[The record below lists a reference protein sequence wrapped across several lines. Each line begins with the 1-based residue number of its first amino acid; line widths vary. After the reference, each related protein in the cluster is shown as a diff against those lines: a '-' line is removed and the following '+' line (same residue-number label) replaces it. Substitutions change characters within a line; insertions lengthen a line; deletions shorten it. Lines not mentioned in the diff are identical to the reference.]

1 IVKRFPG
8 VLANDRIDLAV
19 EPGEIRA
26 LVGENG
32 AGKTTLMRV
41 LYGEYR
47 PDAGS
52 IAIHGQAQHFRS
64 PHDAIRAGLGMVHQH
79 FMLFPSLSVC
89 ENVIYGEEPTRRGF
103 IDRQNAFQRV
113 AALSQ
118 QHGLDVDPAAKV
130 AHLPLGVRQRVEIV
144 KILYRQADILILDE
158 PTAVLTHQEQEGLF
172 TILRGLAKQGKTI
185 IFISHKLHEVM
196 QLSERITVLRN
207 GKVSGNLRTSETSP
221 EEICRH
227 MIGRDAIVH
236 VEKTPVKT
244 RESVLKLEHLCV
256 QHENGRNVV
265 DELSFQ
271 VQAGEIV
278 GIAGVAGNGQTELIE
293 AISGLRP
300 VADGRIVLDGEEMTT
315 HPVKKRREHGL
326 AYIPEDRGKVGL
338 ALQADISENLL
349 MGFQRQAEFS
359 TKGLLRFE
367 RIRKY
372 VGQLISQYRIKV
384 SNVDDAV
391 DKLSGGNLQKVVA
404 AREFS
409 QQSHLLIA
417 EQPTRGLDIG
427 SIEFIHQQLVKY
439 RDAGHGVL
447 LVSAEL
453 SEIMDLSDRILVM
466 FKGRIVG
473 DMPAAEADKE
483 RLGLLMAGGA

>member
-1 IVKRFPG
+1 
-8 VLANDRIDLAV
+8 
-19 EPGEIRA
+19 
-26 LVGENG
+26 
-32 AGKTTLMRV
+32 M
-41 LYGEYR
+41 Y
-47 PDAGS
+47 
-52 IAIHGQAQHFRS
+52 
-64 PHDAIRAGLGMVHQH
+64 
-79 FMLFPSLSVC
+79 
-89 ENVIYGEEPTRRGF
+89 
-103 IDRQNAFQRV
+103 
-113 AALSQ
+113 
-118 QHGLDVDPAAKV
+118 
-130 AHLPLGVRQRVEIV
+130 
-144 KILYRQADILILDE
+144 
-158 PTAVLTHQEQEGLF
+158 
-172 TILRGLAKQGKTI
+172 
-185 IFISHKLHEVM
+185 
-196 QLSERITVLRN
+196 
-207 GKVSGNLRTSETSP
+207 
-221 EEICRH
+221 
-227 MIGRDAIVH
+227 
-236 VEKTPVKT
+236 
-244 RESVLKLEHLCV
+244 
-256 QHENGRNVV
+256 
-265 DELSFQ
+265 ELSFQ